1 MSDWMKI
8 VEGIAS
14 GLLTGGA
21 SSLATVL
28 ATFRDIRNRISIVEE
43 RLGAPAVNNTSPGS
57 GLFYRLDLLDSAL
70 AKLQKEIGSWED
82 DPPGWITRLIT
93 RAGRGASV
101 NMEVQ
106 QEFEERIL
114 SRLRSFQERMDRW
127 DDRARDSWTDDK
139 FVSRQEYEADMKR
152 RAEEFVQM
160 RENLATA
167 NGLLRGVMTAMGVID
182 KPEEPPPNRS
192 TTRRGGQND
201 R

>member
-1 MSDWMKI
+1 MSDWIKI
-8 VEGIAS
+8 AEAVAS

-28 ATFRDIRNRISIVEE
+28 ATFRDIRKRITAIEE
-43 RLGAPAVNNTSPGS
+43 HVGQPAVNTTPAT
-57 GLFYRLDLLDSAL
+57 GLFHRVDILDVVISR
-70 AKLQKEIGSWED
+70 LQKEIASWED
-82 DPPGWITRLIT
+82 DPPGWVTRLVA
-93 RAGRGASV
+93 RAGRGTSV

-106 QEFEERIL
+106 QEFEERIVN
-114 SRLRSFQERMDRW
+114 RLRSFQERMDRW

-139 FVSRQEYEADMKR
+139 YINRVDYESDAKLR
-152 RAEEFVQM
+152 TAESMQL
-160 RENLATA
+160 RENLATV

-182 KPEEPPPNRS
+182 KSDDNPPSRS